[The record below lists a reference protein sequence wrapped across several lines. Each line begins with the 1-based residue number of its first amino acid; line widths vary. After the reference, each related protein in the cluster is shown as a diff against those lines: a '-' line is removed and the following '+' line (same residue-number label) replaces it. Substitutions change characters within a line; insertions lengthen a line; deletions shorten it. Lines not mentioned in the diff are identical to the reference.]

1 MLSTHDEAGQPIA
14 EFNAFEAGNASD
26 AAKAI
31 LTVSPRCDQ
40 KQFEHSEL
48 GSLLTPAGA
57 TASADQLEPRPQQ
70 WLNDRDAVAVQGEV
84 PCVHVRIACLTLPL
98 FNDYY
103 RLPVTGTARLPPG
116 TRACGTTWCASHA
129 EPYKLPRARC

>member
-48 GSLLTPAGA
+48 GSLLTG
-57 TASADQLEPRPQQ
+57 
-70 WLNDRDAVAVQGEV
+70 
-84 PCVHVRIACLTLPL
+84 
-98 FNDYY
+98 
-103 RLPVTGTARLPPG
+103 
-116 TRACGTTWCASHA
+116 
-129 EPYKLPRARC
+129 

>member
-48 GSLLTPAGA
+48 GSLLTGLTGCRQEP
-57 TASADQLEPRPQQ
+57 QLLPISSSRA
-70 WLNDRDAVAVQGEV
+70 LNNGSTIETLSRFKEKF
-84 PCVHVRIACLTLPL
+84 HVFTCESLA
-98 FNDYY
+98 
-103 RLPVTGTARLPPG
+103 
-116 TRACGTTWCASHA
+116 
-129 EPYKLPRARC
+129 